1 MMKLNKSKVTSLLMG
16 TAALTLALG
25 FSSLPVTS
33 AAQAATGPSLTI
45 TNQPLPSNLRSRI
58 YSAPSSSYAAPS
70 YPASSFT
77 PSGDTGVYS
86 SPSRAPSISPQDLMR
101 PSAGAYNTMVGDKI
115 NGLRGNFTSL
125 QSKTSRLAAELD
137 GMQGRSRSTA
147 AAYYASIGTIST
159 QLQSGTTPGNPRLVS
174 ELNKAQNALEDLS
187 SNLAGYNGL
196 NVDIADAAATG
207 AFLLNETRAAYGL
220 SGAVEEDHIALQQ
233 LEDAINNQIVTIE
246 RLQNNLSDD
255 TARTAA
261 YVASEQANMR
271 TLALAVTNGEFY
283 GKPLSLHPYASAE
296 RSDTPQQV
304 AYSNP
309 SQPPAPNNPKPLVK
323 IRFDKPDVNYEQ
335 PVYTAMADAI
345 RQYPDA
351 RFELVAVEPTG
362 GNAAQTAIEST
373 RARRNAEKVLR
384 TLTDMGVNENRID
397 MSTAQSAGATSSEVH
412 IYIR

>member
-1 MMKLNKSKVTSLLMG
+1 MTLNKRKVTSLLMG
-16 TAALTLALG
+16 TAALTIALG
-25 FSSLPVTS
+25 FSSLPVTQS
-33 AAQAATGPSLTI
+33 AQAATGPSLVI
-45 TNQPLPSNLRSRI
+45 SNQPLPSNLRNRI
-58 YSAPSSSYAAPS
+58 YSAPSSYN
-70 YPASSFT
+70 ASGASN
-77 PSGDTGVYS
+77 VYS
-86 SPSRAPSISPQDLMR
+86 KPSRAPSIAPQDLMR
-101 PSAGAYNTMVGDKI
+101 PSAGAYNTMVGQKI
-115 NGLRGNFTSL
+115 GGLRGNFASL
-125 QSKTSRLAAELD
+125 QSKTSRLAAEID
-137 GMQGRSRSTA
+137 GMQGRSQQTA

-174 ELNKAQNALEDLS
+174 ELNKAQNALESLS
-187 SNLAGYNGL
+187 SNLSGYNAL
-196 NVDIADAAATG
+196 NVDVADAAATG

-220 SGAVEEDHIALQQ
+220 SGAVEEDHVALAQ

-261 YVASEQANMR
+261 YVASEQNNMR

-283 GKPLSLHPYASAE
+283 GKPLSTHPFATAE

-309 SQPPAPNNPKPLVK
+309 SRPPAPNNPKPLVK
-323 IRFDKPDVNYEQ
+323 IRFDKPDVDYEQ

-384 TLTDMGVNENRID
+384 TLTQMGVNENRID